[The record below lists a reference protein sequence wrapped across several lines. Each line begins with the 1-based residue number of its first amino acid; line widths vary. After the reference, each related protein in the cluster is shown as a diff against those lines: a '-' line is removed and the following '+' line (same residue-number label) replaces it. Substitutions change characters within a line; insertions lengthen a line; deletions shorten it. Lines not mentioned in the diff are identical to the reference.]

1 MQVPLE
7 LTFRDVTK
15 TEDIENLVHQ
25 KVDALHR
32 VCDHLTSC
40 RVAIEKPQRDQ
51 RTGSPFRVR
60 IDIHVPPGHEIIAK
74 REPGESDTHAPLDSV
89 IRDTFDAAQRQ
100 LKRLVE
106 RQQGEEKSHP
116 EQEAVALVARLFPNE
131 DYGFLQTVD
140 GRDVYFHR
148 NAVTNDDFDRLE
160 LGTGVHFVEVQGDEG
175 PQASTVRIV
184 DKPGARA
191 SE

>member
-15 TEDIENLVHQ
+15 TEGIESLVHK

-60 IDIHVPPGHEIIAK
+60 IDVHVPPGHEIIAK

-106 RQQGEEKSHP
+106 RQQGDEKFHP
-116 EQEAVALVARLFPNE
+116 EQEAVALVARLFPDE
-131 DYGFLQTVD
+131 GYGFLQTVD

-148 NAVTNDDFDRLE
+148 NAVANDDFDHLE